1 MKKAIFIILLDVV
14 FLALLFFGYSY
25 YKNNKPKPAPQIS
38 QKLDKYPN
46 IKWEEITSGNL
57 IKTVKNKPDNI
68 GAEAEPIQNY
78 GILNPT
84 LEAQKGMN
92 YVQLLGSEV
101 LVTNKYIDNGS
112 ALF

>member
-1 MKKAIFIILLDVV
+1 MKKAILIILLDVV

-46 IKWEEITSGNL
+46 